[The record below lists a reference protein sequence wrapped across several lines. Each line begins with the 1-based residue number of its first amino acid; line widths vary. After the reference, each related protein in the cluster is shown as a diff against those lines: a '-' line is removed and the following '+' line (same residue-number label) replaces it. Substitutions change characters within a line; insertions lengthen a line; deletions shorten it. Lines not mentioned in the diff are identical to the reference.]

1 MDEKE
6 KPDDFE
12 EFIYDDYADPI
23 FENFD
28 FADAQGQQ
36 RIFIVEG
43 PDGSGKTSVCNF
55 LNRFYHYPV
64 YHLTWF
70 EEEEKMD
77 RQFERVFQLI
87 HSLVNYPGYR
97 GIIFDRFV
105 LSNIL
110 YTKVFNNGK
119 VCGYIEKIE
128 NLMKAMN
135 YHYEYLSI
143 NCLVQD
149 KETWM
154 KNFEKLAETRDEMFA
169 KKLDGMSKLYDEYK
183 NYFRTADPNKYGLGN
198 PTFDYDYTKPF
209 SVTDGK
215 TLVQEF
221 YRHTDNWV

>member
-105 LSNIL
+105 L
-110 YTKVFNNGK
+110 
-119 VCGYIEKIE
+119 
-128 NLMKAMN
+128 
-135 YHYEYLSI
+135 
-143 NCLVQD
+143 QD